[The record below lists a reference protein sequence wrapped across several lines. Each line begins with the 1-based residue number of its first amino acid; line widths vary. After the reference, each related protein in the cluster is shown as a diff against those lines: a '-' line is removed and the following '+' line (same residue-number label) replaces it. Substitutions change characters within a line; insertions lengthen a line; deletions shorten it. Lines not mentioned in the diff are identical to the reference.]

1 MGTVLILPAI
11 DETPHYPEFIATKL
25 GVVGINIAPLTML
38 ADLQQIQ
45 QVIYLLIE
53 I

>member
-1 MGTVLILPAI
+1 
-11 DETPHYPEFIATKL
+11 
-25 GVVGINIAPLTML
+25 VVGINIAPLTML

-53 I
+53 IEW